1 MVFFEMKNRI
11 SHVVPF
17 RQTKYSPL
25 ERKCRAAECVLLDTV
40 TVQNQERLNK
50 ELRSKKLALFIQQFE
65 KDAQERLNELDR
77 KLQNMLATIDKVFE
91 IELLKMPP
99 SLQNTLMGD
108 LIGEQ
113 ELSGDKAISIDILHE
128 SADVHQPFRKASSKR
143 AVLFALVTGKFTDPG
158 LVQSSL
164 SRKNS
169 GKTSTRRKGSKR
181 AKLLPGSSSTGNLG
195 TPGSVIKP
203 SDEVMAARR
212 KLRSVVSMGDLH
224 CSGAGSAAH
233 ITVTTALGQAV
244 CFSEENKD
252 KINFDLLDDV
262 AWCQVEKLSR
272 LMEYVSG
279 RSRCHTAPQ

>member
-1 MVFFEMKNRI
+1 MPPKRTRNTGN
-11 SHVVPF
+11 P
-17 RQTKYSPL
+17 
-25 ERKCRAAECVLLDTV
+25 
-40 TVQNQERLNK
+40 QNQERLNK

-65 KDAQERLNELDR
+65 KDAQERLNELES

-108 LIGEQ
+108 LISEQ
-113 ELSGDKAISIDILHE
+113 ELSGAKAISIDILHG
-128 SADVHQPFRKASSKR
+128 SPDVHQPLRKASSKR
-143 AVLFALVTGKFTDPG
+143 GKFTDPG
-158 LVQSSL
+158 LIQSSL

-169 GKTSTRRKGSKR
+169 GKTSKRSKESKR
-181 AKLLPGSSSTGNLG
+181 AKLLAGSSSTGNLG

-203 SDEVMAARR
+203 SDEVMTARR

-224 CSGAGSAAH
+224 CSVAGSAAH

-279 RSRCHTAPQ
+279 KSRRHTAPQ

>member
-1 MVFFEMKNRI
+1 MPPKRTRNTGNPQ
-11 SHVVPF
+11 S
-17 RQTKYSPL
+17 
-25 ERKCRAAECVLLDTV
+25 
-40 TVQNQERLNK
+40 QERLNK
-50 ELRSKKLALFIQQFE
+50 ELRGKKLALFIQQFE

-108 LIGEQ
+108 LIEQ

-128 SADVHQPFRKASSKR
+128 SPDVHQPLRKASSKR
-143 AVLFALVTGKFTDPG
+143 GQLTDPG
-158 LVQSSL
+158 LSSL

-212 KLRSVVSMGDLH
+212 KLRSVVSMGDLD
-224 CSGAGSAAH
+224 CSVAGSAAH

-262 AWCQVEKLSR
+262 AWCQVEKLS
-272 LMEYVSG
+272 V
-279 RSRCHTAPQ
+279 